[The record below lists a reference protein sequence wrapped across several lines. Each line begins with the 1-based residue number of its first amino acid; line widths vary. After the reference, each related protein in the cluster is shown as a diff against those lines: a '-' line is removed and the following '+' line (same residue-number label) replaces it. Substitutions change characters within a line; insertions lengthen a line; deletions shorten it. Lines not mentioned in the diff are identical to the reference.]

1 MSTDTPV
8 RHQYAGHAAE
18 PVSYELPATP
28 RNRHGTATESTPDP
42 YRIATESPRII
53 EDGEARPMLLAVDVG
68 NTHTVLGL
76 FAGTRLVEHWRVSTE
91 DRRTA
96 DELAVLVAGLLAGH
110 TGEEG
115 VTGVA
120 VCSTVPTVLHELR
133 EMVARYYGEVPSVIV
148 EPGVRTGVPVLMDNP
163 REVGADRIV
172 NALAVYEQFGTAAIV
187 VDFGTATTFDV
198 VSERGEYVGGAI
210 SPGIEISLEA
220 LGRRGAQLRR
230 VELLRPRTVIAKNT
244 VEALQS
250 GAVYGFA
257 GQVDGLV
264 TRMIDELGLD
274 PEAVTVVATGG
285 LAPVVVEQC
294 HTVNAHEPWLTLHGL
309 RLVFD
314 RNQPAG

>member
-1 MSTDTPV
+1 
-8 RHQYAGHAAE
+8 
-18 PVSYELPATP
+18 
-28 RNRHGTATESTPDP
+28 
-42 YRIATESPRII
+42 
-53 EDGEARPMLLAVDVG
+53 MLLAVDVG

-76 FAGTRLVEHWRVSTE
+76 FDRTRLVEHWRVSTE

-110 TGEEG
+110 TGAEG

-120 VCSTVPTVLHELR
+120 ICSTVPTVLHELR

-172 NALAVYEQFGTAAIV
+172 NALAVYEQYGTAAIV

-198 VSERGEYVGGAI
+198 VSERGEYIGGAI

-274 PEAVTVVATGG
+274 PAAVTVVATGG
-285 LAPVVVEQC
+285 LAPVVVEEC
-294 HTVNAHEPWLTLHGL
+294 RKVNAHEPWLTLHGL
-309 RLVFD
+309 RLVFA
-314 RNQPAG
+314 RNQPAS